1 MAPIGLEV
9 MFPHQVTFVYYRYIM
24 IYDFNVNVCLI
35 FVFPKVCITIN
46 IFCNETTISN
56 LVRCDFALLQI
67 VVVGVWNDLKGIQSQ
82 QLKVWMLIL

>member
-1 MAPIGLEV
+1 MTPIGLEV

-24 IYDFNVNVCLI
+24 IYDFNVNVC
-35 FVFPKVCITIN
+35 FPKVCFTID